1 MAHLT
6 GRRLAVAALLTAG
19 AALLA
24 AAVLAFVALAADM
37 RRQPGRDD
45 DGASVSPLLRRGDLY
60 G

>member
-6 GRRLAVAALLTAG
+6 GRRVAVAVLLAAGAALLTA
-19 AALLA
+19 AA
-24 AAVLAFVALAADM
+24 LAFVALAADM

-45 DGASVSPLLRRGDLY
+45 DVATQLRRVSFY